1 MKDLKHLIYF
11 ENLLQEAN
19 NELVQQA
26 KAEGEHALGYTCY
39 FVPET
44 LLNLPGCFS
53 SRLRAPNTS
62 IDVGTYYMSSK
73 ICSYT
78 RSILERGIEGGYDYL
93 DALLSSETCQMMHR
107 GHEHFE
113 ILGLVKE
120 KNPQFFMSMM
130 DVPFSDEDFA
140 VDHYEEQLRVH
151 VLEPL
156 HETYGIDISD
166 KAIRAAIR
174 DHNEI
179 SRVMTEI
186 GDLRKA
192 ANPVITGYEF
202 HVLQL
207 VSQVCPHKRILPY
220 LKQTLTEL
228 KRRKPDAQPWFRV
241 RLVVTGSEIDDPAF
255 TKLIEDCG
263 AMVVADR
270 YCFGSMPGRE
280 EIPLEEGKDA
290 QEILSDGLMRGMTQ
304 LGEDFSANRAFVPEM
319 LLAARCMAA
328 ATELLKPYM
337 TGESSET
344 IGRVCLGTVRGDMH
358 DIGKNLVKIMM
369 EGSGL
374 EVVDLGVDVTAEQFV
389 DTAIEQHCDIIACSS
404 LLTTTMPEMRDV
416 VELAKARGIRD
427 RVKIFVGG
435 APITPGYS
443 DEIGA
448 DVYCPDAATAA
459 RSAVALL
466 RGA

>member
-53 SRLRAPNTS
+53 SRLRAPNTGS

-120 KNPQFFMSMM
+120 KNAQFFMSMM

-192 ANPVITGYEF
+192 ENPVITGYEF

-220 LKQTLTEL
+220 LKQTLSEL

-270 YCFGSMPGRE
+270 YCYGSFPGR
-280 EIPLEEGKDA
+280 
-290 QEILSDGLMRGMTQ
+290 QEIVLTD
-304 LGEDFSANRAFVPEM
+304 GEDALTQVCRWYLQHTECPRQSALHRVQYRNDHVAQLVHDFKADGAIYEQMKFCTYWSYERVIANQVMPRDYGIHILSIDRPYIAGQSGQLRTRVQAFVESLEM
-319 LLAARCMAA
+319 KQL
-328 ATELLKPYM
+328 
-337 TGESSET
+337 
-344 IGRVCLGTVRGDMH
+344 
-358 DIGKNLVKIMM
+358 
-369 EGSGL
+369 
-374 EVVDLGVDVTAEQFV
+374 
-389 DTAIEQHCDIIACSS
+389 
-404 LLTTTMPEMRDV
+404 
-416 VELAKARGIRD
+416 
-427 RVKIFVGG
+427 
-435 APITPGYS
+435 
-443 DEIGA
+443 
-448 DVYCPDAATAA
+448 
-459 RSAVALL
+459 RSAQKEDN
-466 RGA
+466 